1 MYKAMFKD
9 YRTYKRVARCF
20 FAQGESKPQLY
31 YFEKPK
37 KNGK

>member
-1 MYKAMFKD
+1 MYKAMFKET
-9 YRTYKRVARCF
+9 YTYKRVARCF